1 MVENNQP
8 VFMKEK
14 KNELRTQEKKLE
26 RGNKQH
32 HHLQGKKKK
41 VLYEFRSFS
50 KNDRELHCVYSVT
63 AQDVMKLH
71 CRVL

>member
-8 VFMKEK
+8 VFMEIKKGREQKGEK
-14 KNELRTQEKKLE
+14 KKDEE
-26 RGNKQH
+26 
-32 HHLQGKKKK
+32 QGTNSITICKEG
-41 VLYEFRSFS
+41 LYEFRSFS
-50 KNDRELHCVYSVT
+50 RNDGELHCVYSVT